1 MSYLKKDIEKHVKS
15 LKEAGND
22 REAAAAAEALQKR
35 ISFDADRAAIAEEA
49 GAIPPL
55 VALVTNGLNPR
66 GQWAA
71 AKVLAVASLHPR
83 IAPAIVAA
91 GGIPALVAL
100 LRNCSEDHRNIGN
113 EAAHALNYLYRDGV
127 GHHVSAADSAANR
140 AAIVNAAAVD
150 PLVALVT
157 NGSTGD
163 RVQAMRELANLAMCA
178 AIREAIAD
186 AGAIPLLV
194 TLVTNGAA
202 DEQMWAARALGDIGS
217 LNDANQEEIVAAGAV
232 YPLVKL
238 VRDANGSLKDAAVE
252 ALENLDLVAITSQLA
267 WQLQALQAENA
278 SLKRRLDRAIAPAQD
293 SDGDKQPPQ
302 KRSRG

>member
-1 MSYLKKDIEKHVKS
+1 MSKKDVEEQRFKAVAEAVRAVEALKK
-15 LKEAGND
+15 
-22 REAAAAAEALQKR
+22 
-35 ISFDADRAAIAEEA
+35 AIFPPHGKVIAEA

-55 VALVTNGLNPR
+55 VALLTNGSNPR
-66 GQWAA
+66 DQTAA
-71 AKVLAVASLHPR
+71 AEVLAVLSLEARMP
-83 IAPAIVAA
+83 AAIVAA
-91 GGIPALVAL
+91 GGVAALVTL
-100 LRNCSEDHRNIGN
+100 LRNCSEDHSRAAR
-113 EAAHALNYLYRDGV
+113 EAATALDYLYRDDV
-127 GHHVSAADSAANR
+127 YRRAAVDSAAHR

-163 RVQAMRELANLAMCA
+163 RGQAARELSNLALCD
-178 AIREAIAD
+178 AIQEAIAD

-202 DEQMWAARALGDIGS
+202 DEQKWAARALGNVGS
-217 LNDANQEEIVAAGAV
+217 LNEANQEEIVAAGAV

-238 VRDANGSLKDAAVE
+238 MRDANGSLKDAAAE
-252 ALENLDLVAITSQLA
+252 ALENLDPVAITSQLT

>member
-1 MSYLKKDIEKHVKS
+1 MP
-15 LKEAGND
+15 A
-22 REAAAAAEALQKR
+22 
-35 ISFDADRAAIAEEA
+35 
-49 GAIPPL
+49 
-55 VALVTNGLNPR
+55 
-66 GQWAA
+66 
-71 AKVLAVASLHPR
+71 
-83 IAPAIVAA
+83 AIVAA
-91 GGIPALVAL
+91 GGIGALVTL
-100 LRNCSEDHRNIGN
+100 LRNWSEDHLYFGQ
-113 EAAHALNYLYRDGV
+113 EAAQALNHLYCDDV
-127 GHHVSAADSAANR
+127 GAVESAANR

-163 RVQAMRELANLAMCA
+163 RGQAARELSNLALCD
-178 AIREAIAD
+178 AIQEAIAD

-202 DEQMWAARALGDIGS
+202 DEQKWAARALGNVGS
-217 LNDANQEEIVAAGAV
+217 LNEANQEEIVAAGAV

-238 VRDANGSLKDAAVE
+238 MRDANGSLKDAAAE

-293 SDGDKQPPQ
+293 SDGDRPPPQ

>member
-1 MSYLKKDIEKHVKS
+1 MSKKDIEEQRFKAVAERVDAVKA
-15 LKEAGND
+15 LK
-22 REAAAAAEALQKR
+22 K
-35 ISFDADRAAIAEEA
+35 AIFPPRGQVIAEA
-49 GAIPPL
+49 GAIPQL
-55 VALVTNGLNPR
+55 VALLTNGSNPCD
-66 GQWAA
+66 QMAA
-71 AKVLAVASLHPR
+71 ANVLSVLSLKPR
-83 IAPAIVAA
+83 MPAAIVAA
-91 GGIPALVAL
+91 GGIPPLVAL
-100 LRNCSEDHRNIGN
+100 LRNCSEDHRYAGN
-113 EAAHALNYLYRDGV
+113 EAAQTLHYLYRDDVYRQGAV
-127 GHHVSAADSAANR
+127 DSAANR

-150 PLVALVT
+150 PLVALVA

-163 RVQAMRELANLAMCA
+163 RVQAARELANLAMCH
-178 AIREAIAD
+178 AIQEAIAD

-194 TLVTNGAA
+194 TLLTNGAA

-252 ALENLDLVAITSQLA
+252 ALENLDLVAITSQLT

-278 SLKRRLDRAIAPAQD
+278 SLKRRLDRALAPAQD

>member
-1 MSYLKKDIEKHVKS
+1 MSKKEIGEHVKA

-22 REAAAAAEALQKR
+22 REAAAAADALQKD
-35 ISFDADRAAIAEEA
+35 IFYDDDRVAIAIEA
-49 GAIPPL
+49 GAIPKL
-55 VALVTNGLNPR
+55 LALVTNGSNPC
-66 GQWAA
+66 GQRAA
-71 AKVLAVASLHPR
+71 AKALAVISLNAR
-83 IAPAIVAA
+83 IPAAIVAA
-91 GGIPALVAL
+91 FIEALVAL
-100 LRNCSEDHRNIGN
+100 LRNWSEDHLYLPFD
-113 EAAHALNYLYRDGV
+113 AAQALNHLYSDDV
-127 GHHVSAADSAANR
+127 GAVESAANR

-163 RVQAMRELANLAMCA
+163 RGQAARELSNLALCD
-178 AIREAIAD
+178 AIQEAIAD

-202 DEQMWAARALGDIGS
+202 DEQKWAARALGNVGS
-217 LNDANQEEIVAAGAV
+217 LNEANQEEIVAAGAV

-238 VRDANGSLKDAAVE
+238 MRDANGSLKDAAAE
-252 ALENLDLVAITSQLA
+252 ALENLDPVAITSQLT

-293 SDGDKQPPQ
+293 SDGDKQPPP

>member
-1 MSYLKKDIEKHVKS
+1 MSKKDVEEQRFKAVAEAVEAVAALKK
-15 LKEAGND
+15 
-22 REAAAAAEALQKR
+22 
-35 ISFDADRAAIAEEA
+35 AIFPPRGEVIAEA

-55 VALVTNGLNPR
+55 MALLTNGSNPR
-66 GQWAA
+66 GQTAA
-71 AKVLAVASLHPR
+71 AEVLARLSLESRMP
-83 IAPAIVAA
+83 AAIVAA
-91 GGIPALVAL
+91 GGVAALVTL
-100 LRNCSEDHRNIGN
+100 LRNCSEDHPRAGR
-113 EAAHALNYLYRDGV
+113 EAATALNYLYSDDVYRRGAV
-127 GHHVSAADSAANR
+127 DSAAHR

-163 RVQAMRELANLAMCA
+163 RGQAARELSNLALCD
-178 AIREAIAD
+178 AIQEAIAD

-202 DEQMWAARALGDIGS
+202 DEQKWAARALGNVGS
-217 LNDANQEEIVAAGAV
+217 LNEANQEEIVAAGAV

-238 VRDANGSLKDAAVE
+238 MRDANGSLKDAAAE
-252 ALENLDLVAITSQLA
+252 ALDNLDLIAITSQLT

-293 SDGDKQPPQ
+293 SGGDKQSPQ